1 MKTKWLAAVL
11 LLTACAV
18 AQVNTTCTAAGNT
31 TNCTST
37 DVGAQR
43 AQQQQQIDDNSAVI
57 GQGFG
62 NLLALHKAHKQMDTE
77 NAVHVALLPADAA
90 RARAHGRRVDHLLPV
105 PGQREGVLLGQAE
118 VQTMQAASVTQRAAS
133 I

>member
-1 MKTKWLAAVL
+1 
-11 LLTACAV
+11 
-18 AQVNTTCTAAGNT
+18 
-31 TNCTST
+31 
-37 DVGAQR
+37 
-43 AQQQQQIDDNSAVI
+43 
-57 GQGFG
+57 
-62 NLLALHKAHKQMDTE
+62 LHKAHKQMDTE